1 MTKRATSEQKTIATR
16 ARKAL
21 RTCVENGGG
30 GIIFKGPMGIGKTR
44 TCGEINAKR
53 IPITKDSKCL
63 NLWVACQNAF
73 AEKQAEEVGVAIGD
87 KPLTQ
92 GRLKMLEHR
101 LSITKTGTVNF
112 TVTPAS
118 AGNPS
123 TTRSISTRSLSS
135 CSRT

>member
-1 MTKRATSEQKTIATR
+1 MPKRAPTSEQKKIAKQ
-16 ARKAL
+16 ARQL
-21 RTCVENGGG
+21 CETCVERG
-30 GIIFKGPMGIGKTR
+30 GIIFEGPMGIGKTR
-44 TCGEINAKR
+44 TCGEINAKP

-73 AEKQAEEVGVAIGD
+73 AEKQAEEVGVACGD

-101 LSITKTGTVNF
+101 LRSTKTGTVNF

-118 AGNPS
+118 AGNLLNHELKFPQGAYQAA
-123 TTRSISTRSLSS
+123 RGR
-135 CSRT
+135 